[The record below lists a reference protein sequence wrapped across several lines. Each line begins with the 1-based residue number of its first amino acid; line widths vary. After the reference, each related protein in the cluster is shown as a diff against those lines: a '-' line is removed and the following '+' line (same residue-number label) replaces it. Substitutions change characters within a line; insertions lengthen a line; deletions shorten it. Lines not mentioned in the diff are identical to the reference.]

1 MAHADHVFVSYGI
14 YTHHGIDFGDGSV
27 VHLSRASGKICRVSI
42 DEFLRGRTLRVRL
55 WESGDEPDV
64 VLHRAASR
72 LGEPG
77 YNLCYRNC
85 EHFATWC
92 KSGLAHSTQVQS
104 VERRVAA
111 GATKLVVR
119 SVAKT
124 ALAATGKSLVRTAS
138 PALLVADAA
147 QLGTEVL
154 LAQRGVDAKTAEKA
168 AAGVGLIGSAAIG
181 TAIGGPIGGCIG
193 VGMWAVG
200 EGIARFG
207 KRPALA

>member
-1 MAHADHVFVSYGI
+1 MALADHIYVSYGI

-27 VHLSRASGKICRVSI
+27 VHLSRAGGKVCRVSI
-42 DEFLRGRTLRVRL
+42 DDFLRGRILHVRF

-64 VLHRAASR
+64 VLGRAVSR

-77 YNLCYRNC
+77 YSLRYRNC

-92 KSGLAHSTQVQS
+92 KSGSAHSPQVES
-104 VERRVAA
+104 VERRVTA
-111 GATKLVVR
+111 GASKWMIR

-154 LAQRGVDAKTAEKA
+154 LAQRGVDVKTAEKA

-181 TAIGGPIGGCIG
+181 TAIGGPIGGCVG

-200 EGIARFG
+200 EGIARCA
-207 KRPALA
+207 KRS